1 LEGAPLTR
9 RLLVT
14 GATGFVG
21 IHLLKALDRSGH
33 RIYGTSFPHEPDGP
47 GLSCECRICRLDI
60 RDRDAVMDLVA
71 DIRPDWVFHLAA
83 VSNVKHSWEKRS
95 ETLETNL
102 LGTLHVLEAIRSFA
116 PDARMLFVSSSNV
129 YREVPT
135 PGQGLSES
143 DAVRPVSPYAFSK
156 ISGEM
161 LCGLYA
167 DVEGLDIVISRA
179 FPHTGPGQSPDFVCS
194 DWARQIARIEK
205 GKQRSVIRVGNLA
218 VSRDFCDVRDVVKA
232 YVRLLEVGESKQIYN
247 VASGTAVQ
255 LRGILDRLLSLSP
268 LQVDVQVDPRKL
280 RPSDISRLCGDFSK
294 LSRATGWEPA
304 IPLEQTLVDLLEYWR
319 EKL

>member
-1 LEGAPLTR
+1 MTR

-21 IHLLKALDRSGH
+21 LHLLKALDRPGH
-33 RIYGTSFPHEPDGP
+33 RIYGTSFPHDPDGP
-47 GLSCECRICRLDI
+47 ELRCECRLCRLDI
-60 RDRDAVMDLVA
+60 RSRDAVMDLFA

-83 VSNVKHSWEKRS
+83 VSSVKHSWKKRS

-102 LGTLHVLEAIRSFA
+102 LGTLNVLEAIRSFA

-129 YREVPT
+129 YREVST
-135 PGQGLSES
+135 PGQGMSET

-167 DVEGLDIVISRA
+167 DVETLDVVISRA

-194 DWARQIARIEK
+194 DWARQIARIEQ
-205 GKQRSVIRVGNLA
+205 GKQPPVMQVGNLE
-218 VSRDFCDVRDVVKA
+218 VFRDFCDVRDVVRA
-232 YVRLLEVGESKQIYN
+232 YVRLLELGDSNQIYN

-255 LRGILDRLLSLSP
+255 LRGILDRLLSLTP
-268 LQVDVQVDPRKL
+268 LEVDVQIDPNKL
-280 RPSDISRLCGDFSK
+280 RPSDIARLCGDFSK
-294 LSRATGWEPA
+294 LNLATGWTPA
-304 IPLEQTLVDLLEYWR
+304 IPLEQTLADLLEYWR
-319 EKL
+319 EKP